1 MAFNDPRFSAGT
13 VSDVRA
19 GAPAIDQGLRAFML
33 AVYNHMTLGVAITG
47 LVALGAYMASGIVV
61 NEAGK
66 IVELNSFGMF
76 LFNSPFK
83 WVVAF
88 APLGMVF
95 WMNMGTEGRSVQTT
109 RVLFYVFSALMG
121 LSLSTIFLVY
131 THGSIARV
139 FFISAASFGALS
151 LYGYTTK
158 RNLSAFGAFLMM
170 GLVGLLLASLVNLFF
185 PSGMLTFMI
194 SVAGVGIFAGLT
206 AYDTQMLKSLY
217 VENAHSFSRDEGEK
231 LAVHGALT
239 LYLDFINLFIM
250 LLRLLGDRR

>member
-13 VSDVRA
+13 VNDVRV

-47 LVALGAYMASGIVV
+47 LVALGAYMASAIEVNGQLTGLTAIGEALYLSPLKYVV
-61 NEAGK
+61 
-66 IVELNSFGMF
+66 M
-76 LFNSPFK
+76 
-83 WVVAF
+83 F
-88 APLGMVF
+88 APLGMVL
-95 WMNMGTEGRSVQTT
+95 WMNIGTESRSVGTS

-185 PSGMLTFMI
+185 PSGMLTFLI

-231 LAVHGALT
+231 LAINGALT